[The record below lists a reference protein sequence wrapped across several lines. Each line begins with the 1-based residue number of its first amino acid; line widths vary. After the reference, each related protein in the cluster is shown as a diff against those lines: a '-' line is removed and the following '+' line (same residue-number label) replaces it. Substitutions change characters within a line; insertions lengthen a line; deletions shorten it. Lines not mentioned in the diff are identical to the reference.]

1 MPSRKTVLVADDSRA
16 VVDALATAFEA
27 AGWEVVTAA
36 DGEEVFRRLAEV
48 SPAAMLVDVYMPRL
62 NGADVCRLV
71 KGHPAW
77 RRSLLVLMSSRLG
90 DGEEALYQRLGAD
103 ELLRKP
109 LDPAAVLALVSAR
122 VKA

>member
-1 MPSRKTVLVADDSRA
+1 MPARTVLIADDSRH
-16 VVDALATAFEA
+16 VVDALATVFEL
-27 AGWEVVTAA
+27 AGWEVSTAA
-36 DGEEVFRRLAEV
+36 DGEEVLRRLAAGEPD
-48 SPAAMLVDVYMPRL
+48 SLLLDLYMPRL

-77 RRSLLVLMSSRLG
+77 RRSLLVLMSSLLG

-109 LDPAAVLALVSAR
+109 LDAAAVLALVSAR

>member
-1 MPSRKTVLVADDSRA
+1 
-16 VVDALATAFEA
+16 VVDALATVFEL
-27 AGWEVVTAA
+27 AGWEVSTAA
-36 DGEEVFRRLAEV
+36 DGEEVLRRLAAGE
-48 SPAAMLVDVYMPRL
+48 PDALLLDLYMPRL

-109 LDPAAVLALVSAR
+109 LDAAAVLALVSAR